1 MKMEIN
7 LINEELNIVKNICLD
22 LLNILP
28 NFNITDE
35 KILPYGLKPHTRSI
49 SWIVEQ
55 VIVQQMKY
63 NSSKLGLS
71 NVKYDMADTC
81 LHDCEIYIN
90 QNRYFVNIKTHSIKN
105 KKNKNDIAAVEK
117 LYIQYQAN
125 PNYRLIYACFGI
137 EFNNINIS
145 FDNSCLHC
153 FTPQFMPIYVN
164 PRNDKIQATY
174 HHNIIHRKRE
184 DFLFELRKNSKSII
198 LT

>member
-1 MKMEIN
+1 MKTGID
-7 LINEELNIVKNICLD
+7 LINEELHIVKNICLD

-63 NSSKLGLS
+63 NVAKLGLS
-71 NVKYDMADTC
+71 DVKYDMPDTC
-81 LHDCEIYIN
+81 LHDCEIRIN
-90 QNRYFVNIKTHSIKN
+90 ENRYFVNIKTHNVKG
-105 KKNKNDIAAVEK
+105 KKNKNDISAVEK

-137 EFNNINIS
+137 DFKNINIS
-145 FDNSCLHC
+145 FDKNHLHC

-174 HHNIIHRKRE
+174 HHNITHRTRE
-184 DFLFELRKNSKSII
+184 EFLLELKNNSKSII